1 MSAKRKKGSRRS
13 SSGAQQKSTNKNNRK
28 KKTSGRAP
36 QRNRAAGTNSQRRS
50 AGNRTSQRTASSR
63 TTNRRSSG
71 QSSSRSKTRS
81 TKRPPKQPQ
90 VSRSREELR
99 LERREKQAKKRRRKN
114 RIRKIIL
121 VLILAAAA
129 LIVVGIL
136 CFKIETIKVL
146 GVSQYTDSQII
157 SACGVHKGDNLFLVR
172 GSKIQE
178 SINAALPYSGKVRI
192 SRTLPHTLVLHVYD
206 AEITTAIQEGTSYY
220 LLDEDGTVLEHART
234 QQDMIQYLEEKN
246 SRAPIQR
253 DKTKSTSSTSS
264 TTTSTTSGSVTS
276 VTSSTSV
283 TDASGNAL
291 NPEETDILNHVM
303 VVTGLKIK
311 SAQVGKKIQFKD
323 QSGWELYQQIHTI
336 MRSIGLRNI
345 TGLDLT
351 SPVSIK
357 MTYENRIRIIVGDS
371 TQLENK
377 LEICKS
383 VLDKQDEISR
393 QQSGQLDVSIPG
405 KAYFY
410 TGKLPET
417 TTKKSTKAAAQ
428 TTTVTRRAATTPVPG
443 ATMRTT
449 RAAVTG
455 VNNQRMTSRSW

>member
-1 MSAKRKKGSRRS
+1 M
-13 SSGAQQKSTNKNNRK
+13 
-28 KKTSGRAP
+28 
-36 QRNRAAGTNSQRRS
+36 
-50 AGNRTSQRTASSR
+50 
-63 TTNRRSSG
+63 
-71 QSSSRSKTRS
+71 
-81 TKRPPKQPQ
+81 
-90 VSRSREELR
+90 
-99 LERREKQAKKRRRKN
+99 
-114 RIRKIIL
+114 RKIIL
-121 VLILAAAA
+121 VLVLVIAA

-192 SRTLPHTLVLHVYD
+192 TRTLPHTLVLHVYD
-206 AEITTAIQEGTSYY
+206 AEITTAVQEGTSYY

-234 QQDMIQYLEEKN
+234 QQDMVQYLEEKN
-246 SRAPIQR
+246 SRAPIHR
-253 DKTKSTSSTSS
+253 DKTKAASSTTS
-264 TTTSTTSGSVTS
+264 TTTSTTSGTS
-276 VTSSTSV
+276 SSATSSTAV
-283 TDASGNAL
+283 TDASGNAMS
-291 NPEETDILNHVM
+291 EEEADILNHVM
-303 VVTGLKIK
+303 VVSGLKIK

-323 QSGWELYQQIHTI
+323 QSGWAIYEQIHSI
-336 MRSIGLRNI
+336 MRSIGLRDI
-345 TGLDLT
+345 TSLDLT
-351 SPVSIK
+351 SQVAIK
-357 MTYENRIRIIVGDS
+357 MTYENRIQIIVGDT

-417 TTKKSTKAAAQ
+417 TTKKSTRTATQ
-428 TTTVTRRAATTPVPG
+428 TITVTQRAATSAVPG
-443 ATMRTT
+443 VTMRTT
-449 RAAVTG
+449 RAAATG